1 MPRTTVMTTLVC
13 FLGIAS
19 LAAIQDAGHKDGE
32 RLKRLFSK
40 PINAVQPLAG
50 LTAQPEG
57 RLVARTGLSRD
68 VLPSLRMY
76 DVLLQQQVVP
86 SRTVFLDA
94 RWRGKTLRLGYSV
107 TSQGGVYGPKAF
119 DDYGKE
125 VDDADLFLA
134 QFRGDGAVRLSDV
147 STASLG
153 AVMILRDEVMAQ
165 EKAPPK
171 KSERKRWT
179 LVRHHLLML
188 ESDRLFRVLKA
199 ARKNGESLRQPLK
212 ELLEHLEVLHAFGT
226 NLKSVLQPKEVGEY
240 RRFLAEIEADATASL
255 EALAAGDSEKAGM
268 LFDEKVS
275 RGCVECHEWKD
286 HHFGRPLKDSLSVEL
301 TSVGFGKGSFVVG
314 VDVRAVGFDPDQAQ
328 EMAAVVKAL
337 MLLAHDVE

>member
-1 MPRTTVMTTLVC
+1 
-13 FLGIAS
+13 
-19 LAAIQDAGHKDGE
+19 
-32 RLKRLFSK
+32 
-40 PINAVQPLAG
+40 
-50 LTAQPEG
+50 
-57 RLVARTGLSRD
+57 
-68 VLPSLRMY
+68 
-76 DVLLQQQVVP
+76 
-86 SRTVFLDA
+86 
-94 RWRGKTLRLGYSV
+94 
-107 TSQGGVYGPKAF
+107 
-119 DDYGKE
+119 
-125 VDDADLFLA
+125 
-134 QFRGDGAVRLSDV
+134 
-147 STASLG
+147 
-153 AVMILRDEVMAQ
+153 MAQ